1 MPEFPRTAPVT
12 VVAELPAGDLEIVA
26 EECSHAVVDVQPY
39 DASDASREQAAQTRV
54 ELTGDTLSVIAPDHA
69 LGGMFRFRSGGVR
82 VRVRVPLDS
91 GARIRTASADTRIR
105 GRYTDL
111 AVESASG
118 DIEVDHATGNATL
131 QTASGD
137 VRVTRVDGRLEVKG
151 ASGGLTARQI
161 GGPVKARF
169 ASGDVE
175 IADAGD
181 GVEVK
186 TASGDVLLGLTRQ
199 GRVRIGTAS
208 GDVGIGVRPGTGVW
222 LDLSTISGSTRNG
235 LDMTGPDVAP
245 DGPRLNLEVRT
256 VSGDIDV
263 HRVA

>member
-1 MPEFPRTAPVT
+1 MPEFPCTAPVT
-12 VVAELPAGDLEIVA
+12 VVAELHAGDLEILA
-26 EECSHAVVDVQPY
+26 EERASAVVDVQPY
-39 DASDASREQAAQTRV
+39 DASGPSREQAAQTRV
-54 ELTGDTLSVIAPDHA
+54 EFTGDTLSVITPNQS

-91 GARIRTASADTRIR
+91 TARIRTASADIRCR
-105 GRYTDL
+105 GRHAGL
-111 AVESASG
+111 AIESASG
-118 DIEVDHATGNATL
+118 DVEVDHVTGNATV
-131 QTASGD
+131 QTTSGD

-151 ASGGLTARQI
+151 ASGGLTARQV

-186 TASGDVLLGLTRQ
+186 TASGDVLLGVTRQ

-222 LDLSTISGSTRNG
+222 LDLNTVSGSTRNG
-235 LDMTGPDVAP
+235 LDMAGGGAAAN
-245 DGPRLNLEVRT
+245 GHQLNLEVRT

-263 HRVA
+263 HRAA

>member
-54 ELTGDTLSVIAPDHA
+54 ELTGDILSVIASDHA

-91 GARIRTASADTRIR
+91 SARIRTASADTRIR
-105 GRYTDL
+105 GRHADL

-118 DIEVDHATGNATL
+118 DIEVDHATGN
-131 QTASGD
+131 

-235 LDMTGPDVAP
+235 LDMTGPNVAP

>member
-1 MPEFPRTAPVT
+1 MYEFPRTAPVT
-12 VVAELPAGDLEIVA
+12 VVVELPAGDLEILA
-26 EECSHAVVDVQPY
+26 EDRESAVVDVQPH
-39 DASDASREQAAQTRV
+39 DASGPSREQAEQTRV
-54 ELTGDTLSVIAPDHA
+54 ELTGDTLSVIAPHRS

-91 GARIRTASADTRIR
+91 TARTRTASADTRCR
-105 GRYTDL
+105 GRHADL
-111 AVESASG
+111 TIESASG
-118 DIEVDHATGNATL
+118 DVEIDHATGNATV

-151 ASGGLTARQI
+151 ASGGLTARQV
-161 GGPVKARF
+161 GGPVKARL
-169 ASGDVE
+169 ASGHVE

-208 GDVGIGVRPGTGVW
+208 GDVGVGVRPGTGVW
-222 LDLSTISGSTRNG
+222 LDLNTISGRTRNG
-235 LDMTGPDVAP
+235 LDMAGSGATPNGHQ
-245 DGPRLNLEVRT
+245 LNLEVRT

-263 HRVA
+263 HRAA